1 MTGWSGGHVKFND
14 CYALMLWA
22 NRVDRFNDLEPDPT
36 NAPLPLYAAGF
47 DEVQQ
52 LADECDITIIG

>member
-1 MTGWSGGHVKFND
+1 MP
-14 CYALMLWA
+14 WA
-22 NRVDRFNDLEPDPT
+22 NRVNRFNDLEPDPT
-36 NAPLPLYAAGF
+36 NAPLSLYVAGF